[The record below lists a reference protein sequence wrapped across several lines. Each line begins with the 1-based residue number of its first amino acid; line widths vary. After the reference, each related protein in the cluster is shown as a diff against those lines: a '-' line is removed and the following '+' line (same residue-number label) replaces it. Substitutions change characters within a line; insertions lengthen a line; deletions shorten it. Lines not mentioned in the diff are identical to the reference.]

1 MTRSKIGAVLHL
13 RWREED
19 GSFFHLD
26 CDLTVPTF
34 PTQDRYDGGRNDIM
48 DYLSKEKPVG
58 WREECGKL
66 LNLKPMAGSPH
77 LVNPPSWQIK
87 MRLINRTT
95 VLPSQVGTDTDLS
108 SSLPRASSS

>member
-1 MTRSKIGAVLHL
+1 MLHL

-34 PTQDRYDGGRNDIM
+34 PTQDRYDGGVNDAWQ
-48 DYLSKEKPVG
+48 YLSRERPVG

-66 LNLKPMAGSPH
+66 LNLSAMAGSPH
-77 LVNPPSWQIK
+77 LIDPRSWQIK

-95 VLPSQVGTDTDLS
+95 VLPSQVGTS
-108 SSLPRASSS
+108 SNMSLPSLPRASSSWMTIH